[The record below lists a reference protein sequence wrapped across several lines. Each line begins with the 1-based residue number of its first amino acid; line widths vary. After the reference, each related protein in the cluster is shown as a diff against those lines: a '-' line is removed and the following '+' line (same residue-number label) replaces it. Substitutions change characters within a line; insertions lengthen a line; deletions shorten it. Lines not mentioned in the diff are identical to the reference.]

1 MFHVENLGLTF
12 FALTNCVAKT
22 NFALK
27 YRFTQWVNVFA
38 GIQTQNKAKEW
49 TSNILFVVLIFWVGL
64 DVRTAGNNFSVLG
77 LGARFKISQKERKL
91 SGWTQEECFWE
102 IML

>member
-1 MFHVENLGLTF
+1 MFHVENLGL
-12 FALTNCVAKT
+12 FALTNSVSKK
-22 NFALK
+22 NFVWK
-27 YRFTQWVNVFA
+27 YRFTQWVNQA
-38 GIQTQNKAKEW
+38 NKG
-49 TSNILFVVLIFWVGL
+49 TINILFVALIFWVGL
-64 DVRTAGNNFSVLG
+64 GVRTAGNDFSVLG